1 MCFIVQL
8 SHSVVHFCGRH
19 MLLVFRQYSITV
31 TGIELVKTWLEMRR
45 VQKCHDLFSLEFRE
59 DLLLA

>member
-1 MCFIVQL
+1 
-8 SHSVVHFCGRH
+8 
-19 MLLVFRQYSITV
+19 MLLVFRQYSITF

-45 VQKCHDLFSLEFRE
+45 VQKCHDQFSLEFRE

>member
-1 MCFIVQL
+1 
-8 SHSVVHFCGRH
+8 